1 MTDVLQ
7 QVKDRRASAKSLRDA
22 AMLDADPLALEDAR
36 AELEKAV
43 ALLRPVV
50 PVRGSQVSDADK
62 EFALRL
68 YQCLGSIGGT
78 WRDAAELALDDA
90 AKDQCW
96 HHSVQYYDEG
106 YAIES
111 GTHDKYANFAF
122 VDSYNLLQR
131 LVVRVLRTPRSL
143 DDASREL
150 GHGLNVPQE
159 LAEAERIV
167 NQQLDGPRKN
177 DAWAMADLALLLI
190 LRGRTREE
198 AWRRFAESNRSQ
210 EAYESNHRAF
220 AALVKSGEKHEAAP
234 RWLPAAKDTVTWLA
248 ERLKTLYGIEL

>member
-7 QVKDRRASAKSLRDA
+7 QVKRLRTSAKSLRDA
-22 AMLDADPLALEDAR
+22 AVLDADARALEDAR
-36 AELEKAV
+36 AELEQAV

-50 PVRGSQVSDADK
+50 PGRGSQVSDGDK
-62 EFALRL
+62 EFAMRL

-78 WRDAAELALDDA
+78 WRDSAELALDDV
-90 AKDQCW
+90 AKNQCW
-96 HHSVQYYDEG
+96 RQSVQYYDEG

-143 DDASREL
+143 DDPSSEIV
-150 GHGLNVPQE
+150 HGLNVPQE
-159 LAEAERIV
+159 LAKAERIV
-167 NQQLDGPRKN
+167 NQQLHGPREN

-190 LRGRTREE
+190 LRGHTREE
-198 AWRRFAESNRSQ
+198 AWREFAETNRSQ
-210 EAYESNHRAF
+210 EAYESNYRAF
-220 AALVKSGEKHEAAP
+220 AALVKSGEKHEAPP

-248 ERLKTLYGIEL
+248 ERLNTLYGIEV